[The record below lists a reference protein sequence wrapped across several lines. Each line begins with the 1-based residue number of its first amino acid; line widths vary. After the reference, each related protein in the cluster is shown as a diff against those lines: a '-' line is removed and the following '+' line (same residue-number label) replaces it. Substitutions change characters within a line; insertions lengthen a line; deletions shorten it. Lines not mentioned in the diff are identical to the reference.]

1 MRRYHCSRTE
11 QLSTSVMATVPE
23 FIHGPMAT
31 PIKIPAGSLVFAEIG
46 TLILKVACRGTFG
59 GRRKA
64 VRDRLALQGGTGDF
78 P

>member
-46 TLILKVACRGTFG
+46 TLILKFARKCRVP
-59 GRRKA
+59 GRAKI
-64 VRDRLALQGGTGDF
+64 V
-78 P
+78 